1 MVKRMLIDAAH
12 PEEMRVVVVDGTRLE
27 EFDVETSTKRQLK
40 GNIYLAKVI
49 RVEPSLQ
56 AAFVDYGNERHGFLP
71 FSEIHPDYYQI
82 PVADREALKETLMQ
96 SQKESARQEEEEVE
110 KEISLEESEAEEDEA
125 EDDFVAEEA
134 EHKKKRRRRNGEFK
148 EAAEIEV
155 VREGDDTHPYR
166 SYFDMLRKYKIQE
179 VIRRNQILLVQVV
192 KEERGNKG
200 AALTTYLSL
209 AGRYCVLMPNNAR
222 GGGVSRKISNMADR
236 HKLKAIVN
244 ALPVPDGMSVILRT
258 AGRERTKVEIKR
270 DYEYLIK
277 TWIQIRDMTMASV
290 APCLIHEEGNLIR
303 RSIRDIY
310 TPDIAEILIEGDSE
324 FKAAKDF
331 VKMII
336 PSHAKKVICYKGDI
350 PLFHKYQVETQLEML
365 HNPIVQLKSGGYLV
379 INPTEALVAI
389 DVNSG
394 RSTREHSIEDTALK
408 TNLEAVEE
416 VARQLRLRDLAG
428 LIVIDLIDMEEP
440 RNNIA
445 VERKMRD
452 ILRKDKARIQLARIN
467 GFGLMEI
474 SRQRLHSSFIETS
487 YHTCPYCQGTGVQ
500 RSIESVSVHLLR
512 LLEEEASTQ
521 SLSSIVITV
530 PSNVALYILNHKRNL
545 LADIEKDYDL
555 SIVVN
560 GDDDFISPTDY
571 RLEKTRKIIAS
582 DESDE
587 ENQNEDMKSQKK
599 KRNGKKKEET
609 EPENDETSA
618 EEGEEQERKRHSS
631 RRNLFGKRRQRYSS
645 RRGDES
651 NQEYLEEMEGFV
663 DNADASSSMPIAD
676 EVVDAS
682 RVEVDEVAY
691 SQADNKSSG
700 IDDVSSVD
708 NDNPAIRK
716 VRNRRYRRK
725 GEGNDVS
732 DDIVTV
738 QSEKA
743 DDFPDTGKVS
753 DKAEENAEVNKP
765 KKRGR
770 PRKKL
775 QETEDDNKQGQLE
788 GVEPKAEKS
797 DDVPVGRGMSL
808 EVRKT
813 TSVVARAKGAV
824 ILFSSHNDVHNNY
837 FENGKRE
844 DKSSDAGDRV
854 FEHQDK
860 NDNTLDEKA
869 EALSEHS
876 SVKAK
881 RRGRKPRQK
890 ETNEELRDNTVAD
903 KSEEVKELSV
913 DNQSDEKT
921 KNRKGGWWSRAK

>member
-27 EFDVETSTKRQLK
+27 EFDVETSTKKQLK

-96 SQKESARQEEEEVE
+96 SQRESARKEEEEVE
-110 KEISLEESEAEEDEA
+110 KELSLDNEDAEENTAEESEDEQNSD
-125 EDDFVAEEA
+125 EQSVEEA
-134 EHKKKRRRRNGEFK
+134 APKRRRHRRGEMK

-155 VREGDDTHPYR
+155 VREGEETHPYR

-222 GGGVSRKISNMADR
+222 GGGVSRKISNIADR

-244 ALPVPDGMSVILRT
+244 ALPVPEGMSVILRT
-258 AGRERTKVEIKR
+258 AGRERTKLEIKR

-277 TWIQIRDMTMASV
+277 TWVQIRDMTMASV

-310 TPDIAEILIEGDSE
+310 TPDISEILIEGESE

-350 PLFHKYQVETQLEML
+350 PLFHRYQVETQLEML

-440 RNNIA
+440 RNNVT
-445 VERKMRD
+445 VERRMREV
-452 ILRKDKARIQLARIN
+452 LRRDRARIQLARIN

-487 YHTCPYCQGTGVQ
+487 YHICPHCQGTGVQ
-500 RSIESVSVHLLR
+500 RSIESVSVHILR

-521 SLSSIVITV
+521 ILSSITITV

-545 LADIEKDYDL
+545 LTDIEKNYDL
-555 SIVVN
+555 NIVIN
-560 GDDDFISPTDY
+560 GDDGFVSVTDY
-571 RLEKTRKIIAS
+571 RLEKTKKVIPVLKEDEYEEAEEDS
-582 DESDE
+582 DEITETEESSAEKEAASRSQDKRRRQGRGLFGRRRQKYANRRDNENHFNEEQNQPADE
-587 ENQNEDMKSQKK
+587 TV
-599 KRNGKKKEET
+599 KEEL
-609 EPENDETSA
+609 PQAETV
-618 EEGEEQERKRHSS
+618 K
-631 RRNLFGKRRQRYSS
+631 
-645 RRGDES
+645 
-651 NQEYLEEMEGFV
+651 
-663 DNADASSSMPIAD
+663 AD
-676 EVVDAS
+676 EA
-682 RVEVDEVAY
+682 EVKEPVA
-691 SQADNKSSG
+691 
-700 IDDVSSVD
+700 
-708 NDNPAIRK
+708 
-716 VRNRRYRRK
+716 
-725 GEGNDVS
+725 
-732 DDIVTV
+732 
-738 QSEKA
+738 SEK
-743 DDFPDTGKVS
+743 
-753 DKAEENAEVNKP
+753 P
-765 KKRGR
+765 KRRGR
-770 PRKKL
+770 PRKIVPAE
-775 QETEDDNKQGQLE
+775 ETALSDENTAEKK
-788 GVEPKAEKS
+788 KAEKEAAE
-797 DDVPVGRGMSL
+797 PVALPESERQEAAEENKDKSL
-808 EVRKT
+808 VARKT
-813 TSVVARAKGAV
+813 SSVIRKAKGAI
-824 ILFSSHNDVHNNY
+824 ILFSSHNFKQD
-837 FENGKRE
+837 EAKSAEKTRE
-844 DKSSDAGDRV
+844 ESETA
-854 FEHQDK
+854 
-860 NDNTLDEKA
+860 DEKTA
-869 EALSEHS
+869 VSENTEQNDMS
-876 SVKAK
+876 EPKK
-881 RRGRKPRQK
+881 RRGRKPK
-890 ETNEELRDNTVAD
+890 A
-903 KSEEVKELSV
+903 
-913 DNQSDEKT
+913 EKT
-921 KNRKGGWWSRAK
+921 EQTAEAVAEDTSKKADETSDAEPKKKKGGWWSRAN